1 MGEASTVNGSLTRHV
16 LIIII
21 IIMVSVI
28 VIIVMY

>member
-21 IIMVSVI
+21 IMVSVI